1 MHRAKKHLCGCC
13 LKYNI
18 YAANVDGRD
27 GIVNLA
33 HCCNRFQLFLFT
45 LGLAD
50 GLQICSL
57 LSWPQ
62 KVSGF
67 CVLASA
73 CPLQF
78 RCILAFHTV
87 HSDSV
92 LGGSRRCSCCSS
104 RGHLHNPHLAD
115 EAFDCTP
122 WRDQLLQLFY
132 YALGEQLL
140 QGQLVLYCHKNYS
153 WLLDQSSLLTV
164 KGQFLSKYSQCQFA
178 AVDLDFEI
186 SSSLLV

>member
-122 WRDQLLQLFY
+122 WRDQLLQLEVELHSDI
-132 YALGEQLL
+132 AMIIRNVQS
-140 QGQLVLYCHKNYS
+140 QIQKNAKCFPTQHLF
-153 WLLDQSSLLTV
+153 WHQ
-164 KGQFLSKYSQCQFA
+164 
-178 AVDLDFEI
+178 
-186 SSSLLV
+186 